1 MEPRLTLFVRAVPLA
16 ALVVV
21 GFLDVDRAA
30 VAASSL
36 TELVAEYEEAKRER
50 LAGRSRGGRGNR
62 GRGGGGGGGRGGRQG
77 RDRDRSTS
85 IESILEK
92 IARLSTKRSL
102 GFLHKEYRDPD
113 SYIASL
119 SAIAILKSEHEGATK
134 IVVRGFGRGGR
145 WTPGAKARVLD
156 ALAQA
161 KGKEGLEFVI
171 KLAASRNVEDRLMAL
186 ASLAL
191 RPESDAVRR
200 VLLKAV
206 ENRSPN
212 VRGAAL
218 RALKPVRAKTVIGV
232 LIERLGREKEEPLR
246 TDVLRL
252 LVGMTDQNLGLAA
265 ADWQKWWQFAEPEFV
280 FDKKPS
286 TKTVVVT
293 PDLQYF
299 GIEVAS
305 KRVCFLVDASLSMD
319 AGANGGGRP
328 GRRAGGGGR
337 GGRRGGG
344 GGPGGPGGG
353 GAGGRGGGEAKID
366 RMKDELARILGELP
380 PETYVNVVPFH
391 RNPFPWKK
399 ELHSLKGR
407 GRDEAIKFVRGLT
420 TGFGTNIFDTLEL
433 ALGDRRVDT
442 IFLLSDGMPVG
453 GKYSAPEDILREIGA
468 INRIRGAKIHTVGF
482 GRETSFLKAL
492 AAQNGGEYRAGD
504 R

>member
-1 MEPRLTLFVRAVPLA
+1 MESRSTRFVRAVPLA
-16 ALVVV
+16 ALVAIGLLV
-21 GFLDVDRAA
+21 GDRAA

-36 TELVAEYEEAKRER
+36 SELVAEYDEAKRER
-50 LAGRSRGGRGNR
+50 VAGRSRGGRGNR
-62 GRGGGGGGGRGGRQG
+62 GRGRGGGGGRRGRGQ
-77 RDRDRSTS
+77 DSTS

-119 SAIAILKSEHEGATK
+119 SAIAILESEHEGATK
-134 IVVRGFGRGGR
+134 IVVRGYGRGGR

-161 KGKEGLEFVI
+161 KEKEGLEFVI
-171 KLAASRNVEDRLMAL
+171 KLTASRNVADRMIAL

-191 RPESDAVRR
+191 RPENDEVRR

-218 RALKPVRAKTVIGV
+218 RALKPVRSKTVIGV
-232 LIERLGREKEEPLR
+232 LIDRLGREKEESLR
-246 TDVLRL
+246 TDVLKL
-252 LVGMTDQNLGLAA
+252 LVGLTDQNLGFAA
-265 ADWQKWWQFAEPEFV
+265 ADWQKWWQFAESEFI

-319 AGANGGGRP
+319 AGANGGGR
-328 GRRAGGGGR
+328 GGR

-344 GGPGGPGGG
+344 GGPGRGG
-353 GAGGRGGGEAKID
+353 GGRGGGEAKID
-366 RMKDELARILGELP
+366 RMKNELARILGELP

-407 GRDEAIKFVRGLT
+407 GREEAIKFVRGLT

-442 IFLLSDGMPVG
+442 IFLLSDGQPVG
-453 GKYSAPEDILREIGA
+453 GKYSEPQDILREIGA

-482 GRETSFLKAL
+482 GRETSFLKNL
-492 AAQNGGEYRAGD
+492 AAANGGEYRSGD

>member
-1 MEPRLTLFVRAVPLA
+1 MESRSTRFVRAVPLA
-16 ALVVV
+16 ALVAIGLLV
-21 GFLDVDRAA
+21 GDRAA

-36 TELVAEYEEAKRER
+36 SELVAEYDEAKRER
-50 LAGRSRGGRGNR
+50 VAGRSRGGRGNR
-62 GRGGGGGGGRGGRQG
+62 GRGGGGGGGRRGRGQ
-77 RDRDRSTS
+77 DSTS

-92 IARLSTKRSL
+92 IARLGTTRSL
-102 GFLHKEYRDPD
+102 GFLHREYRDPD

-119 SAIAILKSEHEGATK
+119 SAIAILKSEHDGATK

-171 KLAASRNVEDRLMAL
+171 KLAASRNVEDRMIAL

-191 RPESDAVRR
+191 RPENDEVRR
-200 VLLKAV
+200 VLLKAA

-218 RALKPVRAKTVIGV
+218 RALKPVRSKTVIGV
-232 LIERLGREKEEPLR
+232 LIDRLGREKEESLR

-252 LVGMTDQNLGLAA
+252 LVGLTDQNLGFVA

-280 FDKKPS
+280 FDEKPS

-344 GGPGGPGGG
+344 GGPGG
-353 GAGGRGGGEAKID
+353 AGGLGGGEAKID

-442 IFLLSDGMPVG
+442 IFLLSDGQPVG
-453 GKYSAPEDILREIGA
+453 GKYSEPQDILREIGA

-482 GRETSFLKAL
+482 GRESRFLKDL
-492 AAQNGGEYRAGD
+492 AAANGGEYRSGD